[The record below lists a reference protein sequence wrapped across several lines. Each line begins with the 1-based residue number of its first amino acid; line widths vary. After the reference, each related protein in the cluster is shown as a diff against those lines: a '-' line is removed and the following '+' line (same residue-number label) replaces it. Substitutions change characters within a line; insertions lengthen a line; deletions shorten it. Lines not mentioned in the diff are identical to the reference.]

1 MARETRGE
9 ANASSAGRGSTPTG
23 LGGNGADLG
32 ARAGEAKLASS
43 LFGGG
48 VGLDGDGALKLGAG
62 AGGRGGVASPG
73 IGRAKGGGFAATGR
87 SARCWAGARKG
98 FCAGTAGRPESGPFD
113 NPFDACDFRRIA
125 SATARSNGEDCGG
138 DGGGGRSKAGRVGVW
153 VPPAPGAVGR
163 PSPGGVLD
171 VGDGRAAAGEVGEP

>member
-9 ANASSAGRGSTPTG
+9 ADTPSAGGGSAPTE
-23 LGGNGADLG
+23 LGGNGPDRG

-43 LFGGG
+43 RFEGG

-62 AGGRGGVASPG
+62 VGGREGVASPA

-125 SATARSNGEDCGG
+125 SATARSNGDDCGG
-138 DGGGGRSKAGRVGVW
+138 DGRSKAGRVGVW
-153 VPPAPGAVGR
+153 VTPAPGAVGR
-163 PSPGGVLD
+163 PRPGGVLD
-171 VGDGRAAAGEVGEP
+171 VGDGRAAAGELGEP